1 VSAPGGTG
9 RLTGAVGAFRTTFRS
24 RDLRRAQLAF
34 LGAWTAEWAFTVALG
49 VYAFRVGGAAAVGL
63 VSLLRMLP
71 SALVAPVLAP
81 YADRFRRE
89 RVLVL
94 VSAVRAVATAGTA
107 LLVAA
112 DGPPAAVYL
121 LAIVS
126 TLAATLYRPTHS
138 ALLPS
143 LCRTPLEL
151 SGANVVRG
159 MLDSLATLAGPLVA
173 ALLLGTSGVTA
184 VLLVAAAASAWSAV
198 LMLAVHADTV
208 ARAPR
213 RVHPIADLVEGFHA
227 IRVNRDL
234 LLLLGLTASQ
244 AFTRGTLSVFSVV
257 VALELVGS
265 GESGVGTLNA
275 AVGVG
280 AVVGSVAASLL
291 VGTRRLALWFGLGI
305 ALWGLPLSLVGV
317 IATEPTT
324 LALLAVVGLG
334 NALVDVGLF
343 TLMARL
349 TSDAVMARVFG
360 LLESLGALSVGAGA
374 VLTPVAIDLF
384 GLRGALV
391 VLGLVCPVLVSA
403 AWPRL
408 RRLDNSLGGLD
419 REVDLLRAVAMF
431 APLPL
436 PVVEQLARGLEP
448 VDVPAGTTVFT
459 QGAEGDRFYLIEDG
473 SAEVLGDGLRVTT
486 LGPGDVFGE
495 IALLRRVPR
504 TATVRA
510 LTDLRLQSLTGDRF
524 LPAVTGVPAS
534 AHSARAHVE
543 EQLDRFSPAEDK
555 SRPAEY

>member
-1 VSAPGGTG
+1 VSAPGPTG
-9 RLTGAVGAFRTTFRS
+9 RLAGAVGAFRTTFRS
-24 RDLRRAQLAF
+24 PDLRRAQLAF

-71 SALVAPVLAP
+71 SALVTPVLAP
-81 YADRFRRE
+81 YADRWRRE

-94 VSAVRAVATAGTA
+94 VSAVRAAATAGTA

-112 DGPPAAVYL
+112 DGPPATVYL
-121 LAIVS
+121 LAAAS
-126 TLAATLYRPTHS
+126 TLAGTLYRPTHS

-151 SGANVVRG
+151 AGANVVRG
-159 MLDSLATLAGPLVA
+159 MVDSLATLAGPLVA
-173 ALLLGTSGVTA
+173 ALLLATSGVTA
-184 VLLVAAAASAWSAV
+184 VLVFAAVASAWSGA

-208 ARAPR
+208 ARTPR
-213 RVHPIADLVEGFHA
+213 RVRPIADLMDGLRA
-227 IRVNRDL
+227 IRTNRDL
-234 LLLLGLTASQ
+234 LLLLGLAAAQ

-257 VALELVGS
+257 VALELVGT

-317 IATEPTT
+317 IATEPAT
-324 LALLAVVGLG
+324 LVLLAVVGLG

-360 LLESLGALSVGAGA
+360 LLESVGALSVGAGA
-374 VLTPVAIDLF
+374 VLTPVAIDLL

-391 VLGLVCPVLVSA
+391 VLGLLCPVLVA
-403 AWPRL
+403 ASWPRL
-408 RRLDNSLGGLD
+408 RRLDSSLVGLD
-419 REVDLLRAVAMF
+419 QEVDLLRAVAMF

-448 VDVPAGTTVFT
+448 VSVAAGRTVFA
-459 QGAEGDRFYLIEDG
+459 QNDEGDRFYVIEDG
-473 SAEVLGDGLRVTT
+473 TVEVLGDGVPVTT
-486 LGPGDVFGE
+486 LGPGEVFGE

-510 LTDLRLQSLTGDRF
+510 RTDLRLQSLTSERF

-534 AHSARAHVE
+534 AHQAQAHVD
-543 EQLDRFSPAEDK
+543 EQLDRFSPGPDK
-555 SRPAEY
+555 SRPAES